1 MDLDKAISSRKSVK
15 KFSKKKPDWRKIIE
29 AIDSARYSPMA
40 GNIFSLKFILVSDK
54 EKIQQ
59 LSKASEQEFIA
70 DVQYA
75 VVVCSNPSR
84 TLNAYEERGEN
95 YLRQQTGAAIQNFLL
110 KLEDF
115 GLATCWIGAFSDDEV
130 KRILQIPENIEIE
143 ALFPIGYEMPK
154 KSRQRP
160 KSILDQCLFFNTWK
174 NKYMQAI
181 RKPEAL

>member
-1 MDLDKAISSRKSVK
+1 MELDKAIQSRKSVK

-70 DVQYA
+70 DAQYV

-115 GLATCWIGAFSDDEV
+115 GLATCWIGHFVDDKVKNILKIPKDVNVEAF
-130 KRILQIPENIEIE
+130 
-143 ALFPIGYEMPK
+143 FPIGYESK
-154 KSRQRP
+154 AAKTKQKRKIELDRVLFFEEYGKSR
-160 KSILDQCLFFNTWK
+160 IG
-174 NKYMQAI
+174 
-181 RKPEAL
+181 E

>member
-59 LSKASEQEFIA
+59 LSKASEQEFVGDA
-70 DVQYA
+70 QYV

-95 YLRQQTGAAIQNFLL
+95 YLKQQAGTGIQNFLL
-110 KLEDF
+110 KLNDF
-115 GLATCWIGAFSDDEV
+115 GLATCWIGHFVDDKIKNILKIPKEINVEAFS
-130 KRILQIPENIEIE
+130 Q
-143 ALFPIGYEMPK
+143 
-154 KSRQRP
+154 
-160 KSILDQCLFFNTWK
+160 
-174 NKYMQAI
+174 
-181 RKPEAL
+181 

>member
-1 MDLDKAISSRKSVK
+1 MDLDKAIRERHSARRFKTKS
-15 KFSKKKPDWRKIIE
+15 PNWRDIIK
-29 AIDSARYSPMA
+29 AIDAARLAPTA
-40 GNIFSLKFILVSDK
+40 GNIPTVKFILITDE
-54 EKIQQ
+54 EKIKKLAQACQQ
-59 LSKASEQEFIA
+59 DFLEEVEYVLAVCTDSAQCERSYGERAKKYSAQQAGAS
-70 DVQYA
+70 
-75 VVVCSNPSR
+75 
-84 TLNAYEERGEN
+84 
-95 YLRQQTGAAIQNFLL
+95 IQNFLL
-110 KLEDF
+110 KITDLD
-115 GLATCWIGAFSDDEV
+115 LATCWIGAFSDDEV

>member
-1 MDLDKAISSRKSVK
+1 MELDKTIRSRKSVK
-15 KFSKKKPDWRKIIE
+15 KFSKKNPDWRKIIE

-40 GNIFSLKFILVSDK
+40 GNIFSLRFILVSDK

-70 DVQYA
+70 DAQYV

-95 YLRQQTGAAIQNFLL
+95 YLKQQAGTAIQNFLL

-115 GLATCWIGAFSDDEV
+115 GLATCWIGHFTDEKIKNILKIPKEINVEAF
-130 KRILQIPENIEIE
+130 
-143 ALFPIGYEMPK
+143 FPIGYESNIEK
-154 KSRQRP
+154 TKQKRKIELDRILYFEEYGKSRMG
-160 KSILDQCLFFNTWK
+160 K
-174 NKYMQAI
+174 
-181 RKPEAL
+181 